1 MWPFF
6 VIALD
11 PSIYIVLQLLDRFVE
26 LLSECDLIELLKHR
40 LVESLTDTI
49 GLWTSRFGSCVFDLF
64 NSKLELVLMMLW
76 ASAVLSASIGE
87 DTKHGNVLFFEER
100 NHLVIKHIGS
110 HQCILAII

>member
-26 LLSECDLIELLKHR
+26 LLSECDWIELLKHR

-64 NSKLELVLMMLW
+64 NSKIELVLMMLW

-87 DTKHGNVLFFEER
+87 DTKHCSASQHCALLCPR
-100 NHLVIKHIGS
+100 TRH
-110 HQCILAII
+110 